1 MKANA
6 VELVKSLGNT
16 FAEWRLVRGAS
27 AVYVSHRGRLG
38 CRS

>member
-16 FAEWRLVRGAS
+16 VAEWRQVRGAGLS
-27 AVYVSHRGRLG
+27 LCLTALG
-38 CRS
+38 